1 MCFTGLHS
9 EMKVALC
16 LLINTFHLVKNSVPY
31 LLTLHMIDTFLHE
44 ECPQVGSQHVLTF
57 VRAIQLKLAEVG
69 SLVFIQELSK

>member
-1 MCFTGLHS
+1 
-9 EMKVALC
+9 
-16 LLINTFHLVKNSVPY
+16 
-31 LLTLHMIDTFLHE
+31 MIDTFLHE